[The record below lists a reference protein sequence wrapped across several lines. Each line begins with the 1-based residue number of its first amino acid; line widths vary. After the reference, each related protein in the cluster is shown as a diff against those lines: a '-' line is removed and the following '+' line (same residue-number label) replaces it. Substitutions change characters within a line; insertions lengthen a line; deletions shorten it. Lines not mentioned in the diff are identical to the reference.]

1 MSLNY
6 IVLSGTLMQD
16 SEIRYTMSGKSVLE
30 FSLAVEDGQTPEF
43 QQFVR
48 VIGRRDQATDLQTQ
62 LRRGT
67 AVVVEG
73 QLVQRKVE
81 SGSGHHRR
89 KQPEIHMDHLTVLD
103 QAIERN
109 S

>member
-16 SEIRYTMSGKSVLE
+16 SEVRYTISGKAMLE
-30 FSLAVEDGQTPEF
+30 FSLAVIDSQSPEL

-48 VIGRRDQATDLQTQ
+48 VIGRRDQATEQHAQ
-62 LRRGT
+62 LKRGT
-67 AVVVEG
+67 SVVVEG
-73 QLVQRKVE
+73 QLVQRKLE
-81 SGSGHHRR
+81 AGSGHRR

-103 QAIERN
+103 QPIERN
-109 S
+109 A